1 MRFVNND
8 IISLGS
14 KHLISYPTPSSLNYL
29 WSFGSTAGLVL
40 VIQVLSGILLAMRY
54 SPEVLLAFNS
64 VEYIMR
70 DISTGWMIRYF
81 HSGGAA
87 TFFIIVYIH
96 IGRALYFRSYRK
108 IVLWY
113 SGLVM
118 FLVMMASAFLGYV
131 LPWGQMSLWG
141 ATVITNLFGS
151 IPVIGS
157 SIVIWLWGGFSV
169 EEPTLKRF
177 FVLHFILP
185 MLLLALSIVHILL
198 LHEQGSTNP
207 FGFCGKLDSV
217 RFYPKFVSKD
227 IFGFFL
233 IVGILI
239 LITVFLAPNALGE
252 PDNYIKADSLVTP
265 VKIVPEFY
273 FLMFYAILRAIPN
286 KLGGVVA
293 MFFAIKILFWLPFL
307 GSFKCSNPRMLEVS
321 QLIFWFFI
329 VNVFLLV
336 YLGSCAVEEPF
347 IIISQLASS
356 FYFLY
361 FIFIIP
367 CLSIIEERAMKLC
380 YWSCI
385 KFF

>member
-1 MRFVNND
+1 
-8 IISLGS
+8 
-14 KHLISYPTPSSLNYL
+14 
-29 WSFGSTAGLVL
+29 
-40 VIQVLSGILLAMRY
+40 
-54 SPEVLLAFNS
+54 
-64 VEYIMR
+64 
-70 DISTGWMIRYF
+70 
-81 HSGGAA
+81 
-87 TFFIIVYIH
+87 
-96 IGRALYFRSYRK
+96 
-108 IVLWY
+108 
-113 SGLVM
+113 
-118 FLVMMASAFLGYV
+118 
-131 LPWGQMSLWG
+131 
-141 ATVITNLFGS
+141 
-151 IPVIGS
+151 
-157 SIVIWLWGGFSV
+157 LWGGFSV

-293 MFFAIKILFWLPFL
+293 MFFAIKILF
-307 GSFKCSNPRMLEVS
+307 
-321 QLIFWFFI
+321 
-329 VNVFLLV
+329 
-336 YLGSCAVEEPF
+336 
-347 IIISQLASS
+347 
-356 FYFLY
+356 
-361 FIFIIP
+361 
-367 CLSIIEERAMKLC
+367 
-380 YWSCI
+380 
-385 KFF
+385 